1 MARRRR
7 ATVSK
12 TVRFQAKSGDE
23 GKPMFGGRLVLGH
36 WADDNAI
43 REMAV
48 ALESLQGLNGLK
60 SLRRWTEIGFR
71 EDVLAV
77 TKI

>member
-1 MARRRR
+1 
-7 ATVSK
+7 
-12 TVRFQAKSGDE
+12 
-23 GKPMFGGRLVLGH
+23 MFGGRLVLGH